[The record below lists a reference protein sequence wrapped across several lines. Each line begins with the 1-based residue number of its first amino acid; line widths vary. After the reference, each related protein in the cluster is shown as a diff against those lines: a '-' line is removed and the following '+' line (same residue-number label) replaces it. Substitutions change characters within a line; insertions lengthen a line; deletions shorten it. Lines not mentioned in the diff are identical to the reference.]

1 MVESSTGEVMTYP
14 PGSPGYSPTPP
25 TTQFSA
31 PTQQLSK
38 QPESAT
44 EGSSKLPLYLAA
56 AVAVLGLAV
65 YLSSF
70 GPQFTISNSEF
81 PQLGSASGSTLGLG
95 IAVVASVLSGLL
107 AGVTL
112 LPRQKSFGAVVAAT
126 SVLAF
131 LLVIGE
137 VINAPSGAKIDWALY
152 LIIAFSLLQ
161 AIAAVGWLLLDAG
174 IITAPAP
181 KPKYE
186 QPPQQYNPY
195 SSQGSQGGYYGQHQ
209 PQHGDPRQ
217 GQHQQRPEQQRQGYG
232 QQYGQGGY
240 PGGGPHTGGVPA
252 VNPQQGPPTPPTG
265 FPAYG
270 QPQSSG
276 ESRNPGSG
284 SQAPSQQPTQQT
296 AQPQPPATQQ
306 SSPPPS

>member
-1 MVESSTGEVMTYP
+1 M
-14 PGSPGYSPTPP
+14 
-25 TTQFSA
+25 
-31 PTQQLSK
+31 
-38 QPESAT
+38 
-44 EGSSKLPLYLAA
+44 
-56 AVAVLGLAV
+56 
-65 YLSSF
+65 
-70 GPQFTISNSEF
+70 
-81 PQLGSASGSTLGLG
+81 
-95 IAVVASVLSGLL
+95 
-107 AGVTL
+107 TL
-112 LPRQKSFGAVVAAT
+112 LPKQKSFGAVVAVT

-137 VINAPSGAKIDWALY
+137 VINAPSGARIDWALY

-195 SSQGSQGGYYGQHQ
+195 SSQGAQGGYYGQQQ
-209 PQHGDPRQ
+209 PQQGDPRQ
-217 GQHQQRPEQQRQGYG
+217 GQHQQRPEQQRPGYP

-240 PGGGPHTGGVPA
+240 PGGGPQTGGFPA

-270 QPQSSG
+270 HPQSSG
-276 ESRNPGSG
+276 APGNAG
-284 SQAPSQQPTQQT
+284 PQAPSQQPTQQT
-296 AQPQPPATQQ
+296 AQPQQSAPQQ

>member
-14 PGSPGYSPTPP
+14 PGSPGYTPTPP
-25 TTQFSA
+25 TTQFSV

-38 QPESAT
+38 LSEPAA
-44 EGSSKLPLYLAA
+44 EGSSKLPVYLAA

-112 LPRQKSFGAVVAAT
+112 LPKQKSFGAVVAAT

-161 AIAAVGWLLLDAG
+161 AIAAVGWLLLEAG

-240 PGGGPHTGGVPA
+240 PGGGPHTGGFPA

-276 ESRNPGSG
+276 ESRNPGS
-284 SQAPSQQPTQQT
+284 QAPSQQPTQQT
-296 AQPQPPATQQ
+296 AQPQQSPTQQ

>member
-1 MVESSTGEVMTYP
+1 MTYP

-25 TTQFSA
+25 TTQFSV

-38 QPESAT
+38 LPEPAA
-44 EGSSKLPLYLAA
+44 EGSSKLPVYLAA

-112 LPRQKSFGAVVAAT
+112 LPKQKSFGAVVAAT

-195 SSQGSQGGYYGQHQ
+195 SSQGSQGGYYGQQQ
-209 PQHGDPRQ
+209 PQQAILGKDSISSVRSSSV
-217 GQHQQRPEQQRQGYG
+217 RVTRSS
-232 QQYGQGGY
+232 
-240 PGGGPHTGGVPA
+240 TARADTRAAARTPA
-252 VNPQQGPPTPPTG
+252 
-265 FPAYG
+265 A
-270 QPQSSG
+270 
-276 ESRNPGSG
+276 
-284 SQAPSQQPTQQT
+284 
-296 AQPQPPATQQ
+296 
-306 SSPPPS
+306 SPPSTRSRGLPRRRPASRPTATRSRRANPVTPGPRRPVNNPRNKQHSHSSRLHSNRVRPRHNH